1 MSQTYDFYAARARE
15 ARAAAEEATLDNV
28 RQREMRAAATWTELA
43 DQARRV
49 AEGRAK
55 VEREKAAAR
64 DALAT
69 QGG

>member
-43 DQARRV
+43 DQARR
-49 AEGRAK
+49 AK

-64 DALAT
+64 DALAA